1 MEQPF
6 THSALATL
14 IARTIRAFFLG
25 LSVLCSGVQA
35 AQFTLTWA
43 DNSTNETGFRIERS
57 TNGSTFTE
65 ISTVGANVVSYVD
78 AGLPNST
85 TYWYRLR
92 AYNSAGNSGYSNVAT
107 GTTPPPLSNNAP
119 TISDI
124 ANQNIYSGGST
135 GAIPFTIGDVE
146 TAAGSLSVTVSSSN
160 TTLAPLSRI
169 ALGGSGTART
179 ISVTPSA
186 GRTGSS
192 TITVAVS
199 DGSLTTTD
207 TFVLTV
213 SAVGAGP
220 VISVQPQAT
229 SISPGSAM
237 TLSVTVV
244 ATGTVTYQWYYNGG
258 AIAGATAATY
268 TIPIAQ
274 RTNAGTYHVVV
285 TAGGISV
292 SSATAAV
299 TAGTATS
306 VGRLVNLSS
315 RASVLTGDNL
325 LIPGFV
331 VTGNT
336 NKRVLLRVVGP
347 SLAKFGLTGLLND
360 PKLVLKRLVSGSY
373 VDVATSLDWADGG
386 AATTLRQAFVDVGA
400 FSLVDGSGDAALV
413 SDLPP
418 GTYSVF
424 ATDEVADR
432 TGLSMV
438 EVYDAADTG
447 SGSELGNISTRGFL
461 GSGSSVMITGF
472 VIADG
477 PMTLVLR
484 TIGPGLTARG
494 VTGAVADPSM
504 ELHGSLGGVD
514 TILASNDDWS
524 SSPDAAYTE
533 QIRQQVGAFS
543 LGSGSKDA
551 ACVVTLPAG
560 SYTLISRGSGSTTG
574 LGLVEVYVVR

>member
-1 MEQPF
+1 MERPF
-6 THSALATL
+6 TFPTL
-14 IARTIRAFFLG
+14 TSLVARTVRALFFG

-35 AQFTLTWA
+35 AQFTLTWT
-43 DNSTNETGFRIERS
+43 DNSTNESGFRIERS
-57 TNGSTFTE
+57 TNGSTFSE
-65 ISTVGANVVSYVD
+65 IATVGANVVSYVD

-92 AYNSAGNSGYSNVAT
+92 AYNSAGYSGYSNVAT
-107 GTTPPPLSNNAP
+107 GTTPPLLSNNAP
-119 TISDI
+119 TVSNI
-124 ANQNIYSGGST
+124 ANRYIYAGGST
-135 GAIPFTIGDVE
+135 GAVPFTVGDIE
-146 TAAGSLSVTVSSSN
+146 TAAGSLAVSVSSSN
-160 TTLAPLSRI
+160 TTLAPVSGI
-169 ALGGSGTART
+169 TLGGSGAART
-179 ISVTPSA
+179 ISVTPAS
-186 GRTGSS
+186 GRTGSA
-192 TITVAVS
+192 TITVTVS

-207 TFVLTV
+207 TFVVTV
-213 SAVGAGP
+213 NAVGSGP
-220 VISVQPQAT
+220 VVSMQPQAT
-229 SISPGSAM
+229 AISPGSAM
-237 TLSVTVV
+237 TLSVTAVG
-244 ATGTVTYQWYYNGG
+244 TGTVTYQWYFNDT
-258 AIAGATAATY
+258 AIVGATGASY

-274 RTNAGTYHVVV
+274 RTNAGAYHVVV
-285 TAGGISV
+285 TAGGVSV
-292 SSATAAV
+292 SSAIASV

-331 VTGNT
+331 VTGT
-336 NKRVLLRVVGP
+336 SNKRVLLRVVGP

-386 AATTLRQAFVDVGA
+386 AATTLKQAFVDVGA
-400 FSLVDGSGDAALV
+400 FSLVEGSGDAALV

-424 ATDEVADR
+424 ATDEVASR

-447 SGSELGNISTRGFL
+447 SGSELGNVSTRGFL
-461 GSGSSVMITGF
+461 GSGNNVMITGF

-494 VTGAVADPSM
+494 VAGAVADPSM
-504 ELHGSLGGVD
+504 ELHGILGGVD
-514 TILASNDDWS
+514 TVLASNDDWS
-524 SSPDAAYTE
+524 ASPDAVYTE